1 MTQTHAEPRPSR
13 GIAIAPGTRANL
25 ASGQAM
31 CQTAQHPWMTS
42 PRRAAPIS
50 GYRHCSGN
58 SCKLDMGPAS
68 SSIYLSLGLET
79 DFNDEGDVGNRG
91 RSYPVASIGLHVGRQ
106 FDKIWLGPDGRKRH
120 QNQDPIRDGQAAK
133 KMAKNRLT
141 LHLEPQNPSVFSGKN
156 TG

>member
-13 GIAIAPGTRANL
+13 RWGIAIAPGTRANL

-79 DFNDEGDVGNRG
+79 DFNAHDEGDVGNRG
-91 RSYPVASIGLHVGRQ
+91 RSYPVASMASTLGDNLIKFGL
-106 FDKIWLGPDGRKRH
+106 
-120 QNQDPIRDGQAAK
+120 DPMDEKDTKTRTRSA
-133 KMAKNRLT
+133 MAKRPKRWQKP
-141 LHLEPQNPSVFSGKN
+141 LHFTS
-156 TG
+156 